1 MHLGCNLWGHTTLGI
16 SFCEFRMTNRFAAP
30 MRKIASLSLGKSPT
44 TLAVCALCLAGA
56 ASTAWAEWTA
66 KPSAPDG
73 AVVIASPSTEAV
85 EGLFGREAPAQM
97 TVQCVSNNTSI
108 TFRFE
113 ETFLSDLAP
122 YGDVTLQIDD
132 TPEQVVTLEK
142 GESDQTLAWASGR
155 QAVPF
160 LVQAM
165 SGRTLTVSVTTFSDD
180 HLAAQFSLD
189 GLTAALEPVRAACN
203 W

>member
-1 MHLGCNLWGHTTLGI
+1 
-16 SFCEFRMTNRFAAP
+16 MTNRFAAH
-30 MRKIASLSLGKSPT
+30 MRKIASLSLGNISPT
-44 TLAVCALCLAGA
+44 VSACALCLMGA
-56 ASTAWAEWTA
+56 ASAALADWSAN
-66 KPSAPDG
+66 PSATDG
-73 AVVIASPSTEAV
+73 AVVISSPSSEAV
-85 EGLFGREAPAQM
+85 EGLFGRAAPAQM

-108 TFRFE
+108 TFGFE

-132 TPEQVVTLEK
+132 APEQVVTLEK
-142 GESDQTLAWASGR
+142 GENDQTLVWASGR

-165 SGRTLTVSVTTFSDD
+165 SGRTLTVGVTTFSDD
-180 HLAAQFSLD
+180 RLAAQFSLD
-189 GLTAALEPVRAACN
+189 GLTAALDPVRAACN